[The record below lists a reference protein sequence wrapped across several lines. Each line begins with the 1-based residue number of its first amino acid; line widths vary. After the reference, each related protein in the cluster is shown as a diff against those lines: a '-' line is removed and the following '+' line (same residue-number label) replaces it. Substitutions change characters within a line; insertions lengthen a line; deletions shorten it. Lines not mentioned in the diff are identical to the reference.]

1 MPRLYRIQISQT
13 LDDTWTEWFDGLTLQ
28 VQADGSTLLIGCLN
42 DQTALHTVLNKIRNL
57 NLDLLSV
64 SYTETPEGNHEAL

>member
-1 MPRLYRIQISQT
+1 MPRLYQIQISQT
-13 LDDTWTEWFDGLTLQ
+13 LDATWMEWFDGLTITP
-28 VQADGSTLLIGCLN
+28 QADGSTLLVGRLD

-64 SYTETPEGNHEAL
+64 SYTEISTH